1 MKNRSGEKIKMPTL
15 DELMGISGEENANEL
30 EINRIHNFANHP
42 FKVVDDEE
50 MDELVE
56 SIEKNGILVPVL
68 VRPDVN
74 NSYEMIAGHRRMHAA
89 IKIGLKTIPAI
100 VRDLDDDE
108 AIIVMVDSNIQR
120 KKLLPSEKAFAY
132 KMKLDAIKHR
142 GKSLSQVATKSDS
155 AAEVGA
161 AMGESRDMVF
171 RYIRLTNLVPPLL
184 DMVDEGKIA
193 LMPAERLS
201 YLTEEEQLALA
212 DIMEDLEVTPS
223 LSQAVKLKDLSASHR
238 LDPDTM
244 YEVME
249 KPKANQRETVKLDA
263 DTLRRF
269 FPDYT
274 PKQMETAI
282 LRMLEEAERER
293 RRQKILRRSRDDAR

>member
-68 VRPDVN
+68 VRPDVDN
-74 NSYEMIAGHRRMHAA
+74 TYEMIAGHRRMHAA

-132 KMKLDAIKHR
+132 KMKLEAMKHR
-142 GKSLSQVATKSDS
+142 VGTHYRADS
-155 AAEVGA
+155 ELANEL
-161 AMGESRDMVF
+161 GESRNTIRRF
-171 RYIRLTNLVPPLL
+171 IRLTELIPELL
-184 DMVDEGKIA
+184 EYVDKK
-193 LMPAERLS
+193 RLPFTSGVDIS
-201 YLTEEEQLALA
+201 YLDKEIQKWIFEYIKENGPVKSVQIAALRREIENDA
-212 DIMEDLEVTPS
+212 IMTQEKMISILIENQPGGKPNREVTFS
-223 LSQAVKLKDLSASHR
+223 ENKLRSYFPEKTS
-238 LDPDTM
+238 PVEIE
-244 YEVME
+244 EVILNLLE
-249 KPKANQRETVKLDA
+249 IWKRGEITV
-263 DTLRRF
+263 
-269 FPDYT
+269 
-274 PKQMETAI
+274 
-282 LRMLEEAERER
+282 
-293 RRQKILRRSRDDAR
+293 

>member
-132 KMKLDAIKHR
+132 KMKLEAMKHR
-142 GKSLSQVATKSDS
+142 VGRKCKENVSQIGTHYRADS
-155 AAEVGA
+155 EMANEL
-161 AMGESRDMVF
+161 GESRNTIRRF
-171 RYIRLTNLVPPLL
+171 IRLTELIPELL
-184 DMVDEGKIA
+184 EYVDKK
-193 LMPAERLS
+193 RLPFTSGVDIS
-201 YLTEEEQLALA
+201 YLDKEIQKWLFEYIKENGPVKSVQVAALRRA
-212 DIMEDLEVTPS
+212 IENGAIMTQEKMISILIENQPGGKPNREVTFS
-223 LSQAVKLKDLSASHR
+223 ENKLRSYFPEKTSHVEIE
-238 LDPDTM
+238 
-244 YEVME
+244 EVILNLLE
-249 KPKANQRETVKLDA
+249 IWKRGEVTV
-263 DTLRRF
+263 
-269 FPDYT
+269 
-274 PKQMETAI
+274 
-282 LRMLEEAERER
+282 
-293 RRQKILRRSRDDAR
+293 

>member
-15 DELMGISGEENANEL
+15 DELMGIAGEENANEL

-89 IKIGLKTIPAI
+89 IRIGLKTIPAI

-132 KMKLDAIKHR
+132 KMKLEAMKHR
-142 GKSLSQVATKSDS
+142 VGRKCKENVSQIGTHYRADS
-155 AAEVGA
+155 EMANEL
-161 AMGESRDMVF
+161 GESRNTIRRF
-171 RYIRLTNLVPPLL
+171 IRLTELIPELL
-184 DMVDEGKIA
+184 EYVDKK
-193 LMPAERLS
+193 RLPFTSGVDIS
-201 YLTEEEQLALA
+201 YLDKEIQKWLFEYIKENGPVKSVQIAALRREIENGA
-212 DIMEDLEVTPS
+212 IMTQEKMISILIENQPGGKPNREVTFS
-223 LSQAVKLKDLSASHR
+223 ENKLRSYFPEKTS
-238 LDPDTM
+238 PVEIE
-244 YEVME
+244 EVILNLLE
-249 KPKANQRETVKLDA
+249 IWKRGEVTV
-263 DTLRRF
+263 
-269 FPDYT
+269 
-274 PKQMETAI
+274 
-282 LRMLEEAERER
+282 
-293 RRQKILRRSRDDAR
+293 

>member
-132 KMKLDAIKHR
+132 KMKLEAMKHR
-142 GKSLSQVATKSDS
+142 VGRKCKENVSQIGTHYRADS
-155 AAEVGA
+155 EMANEL
-161 AMGESRDMVF
+161 GESRNTIRRF
-171 RYIRLTNLVPPLL
+171 IRLTELIPELL
-184 DMVDEGKIA
+184 EYVDKK
-193 LMPAERLS
+193 RLPFTSGVDIS
-201 YLTEEEQLALA
+201 YLDKEIQKWLFEYIKENGSVKSVQVAALRRAIENGAIMTQEKMISILIENQPGGKPNRKVTFSENKLRSYFPEKTSPVEIEEVILNLLE
-212 DIMEDLEVTPS
+212 IWKRGEVT
-223 LSQAVKLKDLSASHR
+223 V
-238 LDPDTM
+238 
-244 YEVME
+244 
-249 KPKANQRETVKLDA
+249 
-263 DTLRRF
+263 
-269 FPDYT
+269 
-274 PKQMETAI
+274 
-282 LRMLEEAERER
+282 
-293 RRQKILRRSRDDAR
+293 

>member
-15 DELMGISGEENANEL
+15 DELMGIAGEENANEL

-89 IKIGLKTIPAI
+89 IRIGLKTIPAI

-132 KMKLDAIKHR
+132 KMKLEAMKHR
-142 GKSLSQVATKSDS
+142 VGRKSKENVSQLGTHYRADS
-155 AAEVGA
+155 ELANEL
-161 AMGESRDMVF
+161 GESRNTIRRF
-171 RYIRLTNLVPPLL
+171 IRLTELIPELL
-184 DMVDEGKIA
+184 EYVDKK
-193 LMPAERLS
+193 RLPFTSGVDIS
-201 YLTEEEQLALA
+201 YLDKEIQKWIFEYIKENGPVKSVQIAALRREIENGA
-212 DIMEDLEVTPS
+212 IMTQEKMISILIENQPGGKPNREVTFS
-223 LSQAVKLKDLSASHR
+223 ENKLRSYFPEKTS
-238 LDPDTM
+238 PVEIE
-244 YEVME
+244 EVILNLLE
-249 KPKANQRETVKLDA
+249 IWKKGEITV
-263 DTLRRF
+263 
-269 FPDYT
+269 
-274 PKQMETAI
+274 
-282 LRMLEEAERER
+282 
-293 RRQKILRRSRDDAR
+293 

>member
-132 KMKLDAIKHR
+132 KMKLEAMKHR
-142 GKSLSQVATKSDS
+142 VGRKCKENVSQIGTHYRADS
-155 AAEVGA
+155 EMANEL
-161 AMGESRDMVF
+161 GESRNTIRRF
-171 RYIRLTNLVPPLL
+171 IRLTELIPELL
-184 DMVDEGKIA
+184 EYVDKK
-193 LMPAERLS
+193 RLPFTSCVDIS
-201 YLTEEEQLALA
+201 YLDKEIQKWLFEYIKENGPVKSVQVAALRRA
-212 DIMEDLEVTPS
+212 IENGAIMTQEKMISILIENQPGGKPNREVTFS
-223 LSQAVKLKDLSASHR
+223 ENKLRSYFPEKTS
-238 LDPDTM
+238 PVEIE
-244 YEVME
+244 EVILNLLE
-249 KPKANQRETVKLDA
+249 IWKRGEVTV
-263 DTLRRF
+263 
-269 FPDYT
+269 
-274 PKQMETAI
+274 
-282 LRMLEEAERER
+282 
-293 RRQKILRRSRDDAR
+293 

>member
-132 KMKLDAIKHR
+132 RMKLEAMKHR
-142 GKSLSQVATKSDS
+142 VGRKCKENVSQIGTHYRADS
-155 AAEVGA
+155 EMANEL
-161 AMGESRDMVF
+161 GESRNTIRRF
-171 RYIRLTNLVPPLL
+171 IRLTELIPELL
-184 DMVDEGKIA
+184 EYVDKK
-193 LMPAERLS
+193 RLPFTSGVDIS
-201 YLTEEEQLALA
+201 YLDKEIQKWLFEYIKENGPVKSVQVAALRRAIENGAIMTQEKMISILIENQPGGKPNRKVTFSENKLRSYFPEKTSPVEIEEVILNLLE
-212 DIMEDLEVTPS
+212 IWKRGEVT
-223 LSQAVKLKDLSASHR
+223 V
-238 LDPDTM
+238 
-244 YEVME
+244 
-249 KPKANQRETVKLDA
+249 
-263 DTLRRF
+263 
-269 FPDYT
+269 
-274 PKQMETAI
+274 
-282 LRMLEEAERER
+282 
-293 RRQKILRRSRDDAR
+293 

>member
-68 VRPDVN
+68 VRPDVDN
-74 NSYEMIAGHRRMHAA
+74 TYEMIAGHRRMHAA

-120 KKLLPSEKAFAY
+120 EKLLPSEKAFAY
-132 KMKLDAIKHR
+132 KMKLEAMKHR
-142 GKSLSQVATKSDS
+142 VGRKCKENVSQIGTHYRADREM
-155 AAEVGA
+155 ADEL
-161 AMGESRDMVF
+161 GESRNTIRRF
-171 RYIRLTNLVPPLL
+171 IRLTELIPELL
-184 DMVDEGKIA
+184 EYVDKKRIPFTNGVDI
-193 LMPAERLS
+193 S
-201 YLTEEEQLALA
+201 YLDKEIQKWLFEYIKENG
-212 DIMEDLEVTPS
+212 P
-223 LSQAVKLKDLSASHR
+223 VKSVQIA
-238 LDPDTM
+238 
-244 YEVME
+244 
-249 KPKANQRETVKLDA
+249 A
-263 DTLRRF
+263 LRRAVENGTTMTQEKMISILIENQPGGKPNRKVTF
-269 FPDYT
+269 SENKLRSYFPEKT
-274 PKQMETAI
+274 SSVEIEEVI
-282 LRMLEEAERER
+282 LNLLESWKRGE
-293 RRQKILRRSRDDAR
+293 ITV

>member
-68 VRPDVN
+68 VRPDVDN
-74 NSYEMIAGHRRMHAA
+74 TYEMIAGHRRMHAA

-132 KMKLDAIKHR
+132 KMKLEAMKHR
-142 GKSLSQVATKSDS
+142 VGRKSKENVSQLGTHYRADS
-155 AAEVGA
+155 ELANEL
-161 AMGESRDMVF
+161 GESRNTIRRF
-171 RYIRLTNLVPPLL
+171 IRLTELIPELL
-184 DMVDEGKIA
+184 EYVDKK
-193 LMPAERLS
+193 RLPFTSGVDIS
-201 YLTEEEQLALA
+201 YLDKEIQKWIFEYIKENGPVKSVQIAALRREIENDA
-212 DIMEDLEVTPS
+212 IMTQEKMISILIENQPGGKPNREVTFS
-223 LSQAVKLKDLSASHR
+223 ENKLRSYFPEKTS
-238 LDPDTM
+238 PVEIE
-244 YEVME
+244 EVILNLLE
-249 KPKANQRETVKLDA
+249 IWKRGEITV
-263 DTLRRF
+263 
-269 FPDYT
+269 
-274 PKQMETAI
+274 
-282 LRMLEEAERER
+282 
-293 RRQKILRRSRDDAR
+293 

>member
-132 KMKLDAIKHR
+132 KMKLEAMKHR
-142 GKSLSQVATKSDS
+142 VGRKCKENVSQIGTHYRADS
-155 AAEVGA
+155 EMANEL
-161 AMGESRDMVF
+161 GESRNTIRRF
-171 RYIRLTNLVPPLL
+171 IRLTELIPELL
-184 DMVDEGKIA
+184 EYVDKK
-193 LMPAERLS
+193 RLPFTSGVDIS
-201 YLTEEEQLALA
+201 YLDKEIQKWLFEYIKENG
-212 DIMEDLEVTPS
+212 P
-223 LSQAVKLKDLSASHR
+223 VKSVQVA
-238 LDPDTM
+238 
-244 YEVME
+244 
-249 KPKANQRETVKLDA
+249 A
-263 DTLRRF
+263 LRRAIENGAIMTQEKMISILIENQPGGKPNRKVTF
-269 FPDYT
+269 SENKLRSYFPEKT
-274 PKQMETAI
+274 SPVEIEEVI
-282 LRMLEEAERER
+282 LNP
-293 RRQKILRRSRDDAR
+293 S

>member
-132 KMKLDAIKHR
+132 KMKLEAMKHR
-142 GKSLSQVATKSDS
+142 VGRKCKENVSQIGTHYRADS
-155 AAEVGA
+155 EMANEL
-161 AMGESRDMVF
+161 GESRNT
-171 RYIRLTNLVPPLL
+171 IRRFISLTELIPELL
-184 DMVDEGKIA
+184 EYVDKK
-193 LMPAERLS
+193 RLPFTSGVDIS
-201 YLTEEEQLALA
+201 YLDKEIQKWLFEYIKENGPVKSVQVAALRRAIENGAIMTQEKMISILIENQPGGKPNRKVTFSENKLRSYFPEKTSPVEIEEVILNLLE
-212 DIMEDLEVTPS
+212 IWKRGEVT
-223 LSQAVKLKDLSASHR
+223 V
-238 LDPDTM
+238 
-244 YEVME
+244 
-249 KPKANQRETVKLDA
+249 
-263 DTLRRF
+263 
-269 FPDYT
+269 
-274 PKQMETAI
+274 
-282 LRMLEEAERER
+282 
-293 RRQKILRRSRDDAR
+293 

>member
-15 DELMGISGEENANEL
+15 DELMGIAGEENANEL

-89 IKIGLKTIPAI
+89 IRIGLKTIPAI

-132 KMKLDAIKHR
+132 KMKLEAMKHR
-142 GKSLSQVATKSDS
+142 VGRKSKENVSQLGTHYRADS
-155 AAEVGA
+155 ELANEL
-161 AMGESRDMVF
+161 GESRNTIRRF
-171 RYIRLTNLVPPLL
+171 IRLTELIPELL
-184 DMVDEGKIA
+184 EYVDKK
-193 LMPAERLS
+193 RLPFTSGVDIS
-201 YLTEEEQLALA
+201 YLDKEIQKWLFEYIKENGPVKSVQVAALRRA
-212 DIMEDLEVTPS
+212 IENGAIMTQEKMISILIENQPGGKPNREVTFS
-223 LSQAVKLKDLSASHR
+223 ENKLRSYFPEKTS
-238 LDPDTM
+238 PVEIE
-244 YEVME
+244 EVILNLLE
-249 KPKANQRETVKLDA
+249 IWKRGEVTV
-263 DTLRRF
+263 
-269 FPDYT
+269 
-274 PKQMETAI
+274 
-282 LRMLEEAERER
+282 
-293 RRQKILRRSRDDAR
+293 

>member
-15 DELMGISGEENANEL
+15 DELMGIAGEENANEL

-132 KMKLDAIKHR
+132 KMKLEAMKHR
-142 GKSLSQVATKSDS
+142 VGRKSKENVSQLGTHYRADS
-155 AAEVGA
+155 ELANEL
-161 AMGESRDMVF
+161 GESRNTIRRF
-171 RYIRLTNLVPPLL
+171 IRLTELIPELL
-184 DMVDEGKIA
+184 EYVDKK
-193 LMPAERLS
+193 RLPFTSGVDIS
-201 YLTEEEQLALA
+201 YLDKEIQKWLFEYIKENGPVKSVQVAALRRA
-212 DIMEDLEVTPS
+212 IENGAIMTQEKMISILIENQPGGKPNREVTFS
-223 LSQAVKLKDLSASHR
+223 ENKLRSYFPEKTS
-238 LDPDTM
+238 PVEIE
-244 YEVME
+244 EVILNLLE
-249 KPKANQRETVKLDA
+249 IWKRGEITV
-263 DTLRRF
+263 
-269 FPDYT
+269 
-274 PKQMETAI
+274 
-282 LRMLEEAERER
+282 
-293 RRQKILRRSRDDAR
+293 

>member
-15 DELMGISGEENANEL
+15 DELMGIAGEENANEL

-89 IKIGLKTIPAI
+89 IRIGLKTIPAI

-132 KMKLDAIKHR
+132 KMKLEAMKHR
-142 GKSLSQVATKSDS
+142 VGRKSKENVSQLGTHYRADS
-155 AAEVGA
+155 ELANEL
-161 AMGESRDMVF
+161 GESRNTIRRF
-171 RYIRLTNLVPPLL
+171 IRLTELIPELL
-184 DMVDEGKIA
+184 EYVDKK
-193 LMPAERLS
+193 RLPFTNGVDIS
-201 YLTEEEQLALA
+201 YLDKEIQKWIFEYIKENGPVKSVQIAALRREIENGA
-212 DIMEDLEVTPS
+212 IMTQEKMISILIENQPGGKPNREVTFS
-223 LSQAVKLKDLSASHR
+223 ENKLRSYFPEKTS
-238 LDPDTM
+238 PVEIE
-244 YEVME
+244 EVILNLLE
-249 KPKANQRETVKLDA
+249 IWKRGEVTV
-263 DTLRRF
+263 
-269 FPDYT
+269 
-274 PKQMETAI
+274 
-282 LRMLEEAERER
+282 
-293 RRQKILRRSRDDAR
+293 

>member
-15 DELMGISGEENANEL
+15 DELMGIAGEENANEL

-89 IKIGLKTIPAI
+89 IRIGLKTIPAI

-132 KMKLDAIKHR
+132 KMKLEAMKHQVGR
-142 GKSLSQVATKSDS
+142 KCKENVSQIGTHYRADS
-155 AAEVGA
+155 EMANEL
-161 AMGESRDMVF
+161 GESRNTIRRF
-171 RYIRLTNLVPPLL
+171 IRLTELIPELL
-184 DMVDEGKIA
+184 EYVDKK
-193 LMPAERLS
+193 RLPFTSGVDIS
-201 YLTEEEQLALA
+201 YLDKEIQKWLFEYIKENGPVKSVQVAALRRAIENGAIMTQEKMISILIENQPGGKPNRKVTFSENKLRSYFPEKTSPVEIEEVILNLLE
-212 DIMEDLEVTPS
+212 IWKRGEVT
-223 LSQAVKLKDLSASHR
+223 V
-238 LDPDTM
+238 
-244 YEVME
+244 
-249 KPKANQRETVKLDA
+249 
-263 DTLRRF
+263 
-269 FPDYT
+269 
-274 PKQMETAI
+274 
-282 LRMLEEAERER
+282 
-293 RRQKILRRSRDDAR
+293 

>member
-15 DELMGISGEENANEL
+15 DELMGIAGEENANEL

-89 IKIGLKTIPAI
+89 IRIGLKTIPAI

-132 KMKLDAIKHR
+132 KMKLEAMKHR
-142 GKSLSQVATKSDS
+142 VGRKSKENVSQLGTHYRADS
-155 AAEVGA
+155 ELANEL
-161 AMGESRDMVF
+161 GESRNTIRRF
-171 RYIRLTNLVPPLL
+171 IRLTELIPELL
-184 DMVDEGKIA
+184 EYVDKK
-193 LMPAERLS
+193 RLPFTSGVDIS
-201 YLTEEEQLALA
+201 YLDKEIQKWIFEYIKENGPVKSVQIAALRREIENDA
-212 DIMEDLEVTPS
+212 IMTQEKMISILIENQPGGKLNREVTFS
-223 LSQAVKLKDLSASHR
+223 ENKLRSYFPEKTS
-238 LDPDTM
+238 PVEIE
-244 YEVME
+244 EVILNLLE
-249 KPKANQRETVKLDA
+249 IWKRGEITV
-263 DTLRRF
+263 
-269 FPDYT
+269 
-274 PKQMETAI
+274 
-282 LRMLEEAERER
+282 
-293 RRQKILRRSRDDAR
+293 

>member
-89 IKIGLKTIPAI
+89 IRIGLKTIPAI

-132 KMKLDAIKHR
+132 KMKLEAMKHR
-142 GKSLSQVATKSDS
+142 VGRKCKENVSQIGTHYRADS
-155 AAEVGA
+155 EMANEL
-161 AMGESRDMVF
+161 GESRNTIRRF
-171 RYIRLTNLVPPLL
+171 IRLTELIPELL
-184 DMVDEGKIA
+184 EYVDKK
-193 LMPAERLS
+193 RLPFTSGVDIS
-201 YLTEEEQLALA
+201 YLDKEIQKWLFEYIKENGPVKSVQVAALRRAIENGAIMTQEKMISILIENQPGGKPNRKVTFSENKLRSYFPEKTSPVEIEEVILNLLE
-212 DIMEDLEVTPS
+212 IWKRGEVT
-223 LSQAVKLKDLSASHR
+223 V
-238 LDPDTM
+238 
-244 YEVME
+244 
-249 KPKANQRETVKLDA
+249 
-263 DTLRRF
+263 
-269 FPDYT
+269 
-274 PKQMETAI
+274 
-282 LRMLEEAERER
+282 
-293 RRQKILRRSRDDAR
+293 

>member
-132 KMKLDAIKHR
+132 KMKLEAMKHR
-142 GKSLSQVATKSDS
+142 VGRKCKENVSQIGTHYRADS
-155 AAEVGA
+155 EMANEL
-161 AMGESRDMVF
+161 GESRNTIRRF
-171 RYIRLTNLVPPLL
+171 IRLTELIPELL
-184 DMVDEGKIA
+184 EYVDKK
-193 LMPAERLS
+193 RLPFTSGVDIS
-201 YLTEEEQLALA
+201 YLDKEIQKWLFEYIKENG
-212 DIMEDLEVTPS
+212 P
-223 LSQAVKLKDLSASHR
+223 VKSVQVA
-238 LDPDTM
+238 
-244 YEVME
+244 
-249 KPKANQRETVKLDA
+249 A
-263 DTLRRF
+263 LRR
-269 FPDYT
+269 
-274 PKQMETAI
+274 AI
-282 LRMLEEAERER
+282 EMV
-293 RRQKILRRSRDDAR
+293 QS

>member
-30 EINRIHNFANHP
+30 EINRIHNFVNHP

-132 KMKLDAIKHR
+132 KMKLEAMKHR
-142 GKSLSQVATKSDS
+142 VGRKCKENVSQIGTHYRADS
-155 AAEVGA
+155 EMANEL
-161 AMGESRDMVF
+161 GESRNTIRRF
-171 RYIRLTNLVPPLL
+171 IRLTELIPELL
-184 DMVDEGKIA
+184 EYVDKK
-193 LMPAERLS
+193 RLPFTSGVDIS
-201 YLTEEEQLALA
+201 YLDKEIQKWLFEYIKENGPVKSVQVAALRRA
-212 DIMEDLEVTPS
+212 IENGAIMTQEKMISILIENQPGGKPNREVTFS
-223 LSQAVKLKDLSASHR
+223 ENKLRSYFPEKTS
-238 LDPDTM
+238 PVEIE
-244 YEVME
+244 EVILNLLE
-249 KPKANQRETVKLDA
+249 IWKRGEVTV
-263 DTLRRF
+263 
-269 FPDYT
+269 
-274 PKQMETAI
+274 
-282 LRMLEEAERER
+282 
-293 RRQKILRRSRDDAR
+293 

>member
-15 DELMGISGEENANEL
+15 DELMGIAGEENANEL

-89 IKIGLKTIPAI
+89 IRIGLKTIPAI

-132 KMKLDAIKHR
+132 KMKLEAMKHR
-142 GKSLSQVATKSDS
+142 VGRKCKENVSQIGTHYRADS
-155 AAEVGA
+155 EMANEL
-161 AMGESRDMVF
+161 GESRNTIRRF
-171 RYIRLTNLVPPLL
+171 IRLTELIPELL
-184 DMVDEGKIA
+184 EYVDKK
-193 LMPAERLS
+193 RLPFTIGVDIS
-201 YLTEEEQLALA
+201 YLDKEIQKWLFEYIKENGPVKSVQVAALRRAIENGAIMTQEKMISILIENQPGGKPNRKVTFSENKLRSYFPEKTSPVEIEEVILNLLE
-212 DIMEDLEVTPS
+212 IWKRGEVT
-223 LSQAVKLKDLSASHR
+223 V
-238 LDPDTM
+238 
-244 YEVME
+244 
-249 KPKANQRETVKLDA
+249 
-263 DTLRRF
+263 
-269 FPDYT
+269 
-274 PKQMETAI
+274 
-282 LRMLEEAERER
+282 
-293 RRQKILRRSRDDAR
+293 

>member
-89 IKIGLKTIPAI
+89 IRIGLKTIPAI

-132 KMKLDAIKHR
+132 KMKLEAMKHR
-142 GKSLSQVATKSDS
+142 VGRKCKENVSQIGTHYRADS
-155 AAEVGA
+155 EMANEL
-161 AMGESRDMVF
+161 GESRNTIRRF
-171 RYIRLTNLVPPLL
+171 IRLTELIPELL
-184 DMVDEGKIA
+184 EYVDKK
-193 LMPAERLS
+193 RLPFTSGVDIS
-201 YLTEEEQLALA
+201 YLDKEIQKWIFEYIKENGPVKSVQIAALRREIENDA
-212 DIMEDLEVTPS
+212 IMTQEKMISILIENQPGGKPNREVTFS
-223 LSQAVKLKDLSASHR
+223 ENKLRSYFPEKTS
-238 LDPDTM
+238 PVEIE
-244 YEVME
+244 EVILNLLE
-249 KPKANQRETVKLDA
+249 IWKRGEITV
-263 DTLRRF
+263 
-269 FPDYT
+269 
-274 PKQMETAI
+274 
-282 LRMLEEAERER
+282 
-293 RRQKILRRSRDDAR
+293 

>member
-132 KMKLDAIKHR
+132 KMKLEAMKHR
-142 GKSLSQVATKSDS
+142 VGRKCKENVSQIGTHYRADS
-155 AAEVGA
+155 EMANEL
-161 AMGESRDMVF
+161 GESRNTIRRF
-171 RYIRLTNLVPPLL
+171 IRLTELIPELL
-184 DMVDEGKIA
+184 EYVDKK
-193 LMPAERLS
+193 RLPFTSGVDIS
-201 YLTEEEQLALA
+201 YLDKEIQKCLFEYIKENGPVKSVQVAALRRAIENGAIMTQEKMISILIENQPGGKPNRKVTFSENKLRSYFPEKTSPVEIEEVILNLLE
-212 DIMEDLEVTPS
+212 IWKRGEVT
-223 LSQAVKLKDLSASHR
+223 V
-238 LDPDTM
+238 
-244 YEVME
+244 
-249 KPKANQRETVKLDA
+249 
-263 DTLRRF
+263 
-269 FPDYT
+269 
-274 PKQMETAI
+274 
-282 LRMLEEAERER
+282 
-293 RRQKILRRSRDDAR
+293 

>member
-132 KMKLDAIKHR
+132 KMKLEAMKHR
-142 GKSLSQVATKSDS
+142 VGRKCKENVSQIGTHYRADS
-155 AAEVGA
+155 EMANEL
-161 AMGESRDMVF
+161 GESRNTIRRF
-171 RYIRLTNLVPPLL
+171 IRLTELIPELL
-184 DMVDEGKIA
+184 EYVDKK
-193 LMPAERLS
+193 RLPFTSGVDIS
-201 YLTEEEQLALA
+201 YLDKEIQKWLFEYIKENGPVKSVQVAALRRAIENGAIMTQEKMISILIENQPGGKPNRKVTFSENKLRSYFPEKTSPVEIEEVILNLLE
-212 DIMEDLEVTPS
+212 IWKRGEVT
-223 LSQAVKLKDLSASHR
+223 V
-238 LDPDTM
+238 
-244 YEVME
+244 
-249 KPKANQRETVKLDA
+249 
-263 DTLRRF
+263 
-269 FPDYT
+269 
-274 PKQMETAI
+274 
-282 LRMLEEAERER
+282 
-293 RRQKILRRSRDDAR
+293 

>member
-15 DELMGISGEENANEL
+15 DELMGIAGEENANEL

-89 IKIGLKTIPAI
+89 IRIGLKTIPAI

-132 KMKLDAIKHR
+132 KMKLEAMKHR
-142 GKSLSQVATKSDS
+142 VGRKSTENVSQLGTHYRADS
-155 AAEVGA
+155 ELANEL
-161 AMGESRDMVF
+161 GESRNTIRRF
-171 RYIRLTNLVPPLL
+171 IRLTELIPELL
-184 DMVDEGKIA
+184 EYVDKK
-193 LMPAERLS
+193 RLPFTSGVDIS
-201 YLTEEEQLALA
+201 YLDKEIQKWIFEYIKENGPVKSVQIAALRREIENGA
-212 DIMEDLEVTPS
+212 IMTQEKMISILIENQPGGKPNREVTFS
-223 LSQAVKLKDLSASHR
+223 ENKLRSYFPEKTS
-238 LDPDTM
+238 PVEIE
-244 YEVME
+244 EVILNLLE
-249 KPKANQRETVKLDA
+249 IWKRGEITV
-263 DTLRRF
+263 
-269 FPDYT
+269 
-274 PKQMETAI
+274 
-282 LRMLEEAERER
+282 
-293 RRQKILRRSRDDAR
+293 